1 MTLIL
6 NGTTGISGV
15 DGSSGTPAFKGN
27 DSNTGISFGTD
38 IVTINTGGT
47 ARVTTDASGNVGIGT
62 TSPSSFSAKLVVNN
76 GTNKNTTVRGGIRL
90 GGSAIQSIQDN
101 AATDSPLEIYTGSA
115 QLQLEGNPI
124 TFYNGGERM
133 RIDSSGNVGI
143 GTASPLARLNA
154 QADNNNSDLGQLIVS
169 GATSSSKRLSLGF
182 NTTSN
187 YGFVQSIIAGDNYYP
202 LVLQPTA
209 GNVGIGTVSPA
220 STAKLTVQGGGA
232 NGTGGT
238 RLLSDTLYANGANYE
253 AYGRRQDA
261 NGSGGF
267 APGVLLARVNTAP
280 AAIASDMNLG
290 RVAFGGSYDGT
301 DANVVYGAQIAGY
314 SSGTYSA
321 SSAATDIVFF
331 TTPSGTAGGTTS
343 GTANFGTE
351 RMRIDSSGSLLVGA
365 ISNPNNDKFLL
376 NQPTL
381 NTWSRRTNCNNYG
394 DVIVLSAASG
404 IAHYFVTSNGTYAGD
419 ISVSG
424 STTSYNSGS
433 DYRLKENVAPMQG
446 ALAKVAALKPC
457 TYTWKADGSA
467 GQGFIA
473 HELQAIVPDCVTG
486 TKDAVDAEGKPRY
499 QGVDTSFLVATVVA
513 ALQELKAEVDSL
525 KAQLQ
530 GAA

>member
-1 MTLIL
+1 MASKLKLTELL
-6 NGTTGISGV
+6 YPTSTTAAITINS
-15 DGSSGTPAFKGN
+15 D
-27 DSNTGISFGTD
+27 DS
-38 IVTINTGGT
+38 VTIPTQSTTNLAYTGTLTGGT
-47 ARVTTDASGNVGIGT
+47 GVINIGSGQVYKDATGKVGIGT
-62 TSPSSFSAKLVVNN
+62 ATPNGKLDVQTAADSKIVFNDGTTTGNVRFEAVNAAYNAYKPLELNGSVQLFATN
-76 GTNKNTTVRGGIRL
+76 GTEK
-90 GGSAIQSIQDN
+90 
-101 AATDSPLEIYTGSA
+101 
-115 QLQLEGNPI
+115 
-124 TFYNGGERM
+124 M
-133 RIDSSGNVGI
+133 RIDSSGSVGI
-143 GTASPLARLNA
+143 GT
-154 QADNNNSDLGQLIVS
+154 I
-169 GATSSSKRLSLGF
+169 
-182 NTTSN
+182 
-187 YGFVQSIIAGDNYYP
+187 
-202 LVLQPTA
+202 
-209 GNVGIGTVSPA
+209 SPA

-238 RLLSDTLYANGANYE
+238 RLLSDTSFANGANYE
-253 AYGRRQDA
+253 AYGRRLDA

-280 AAIASDMNLG
+280 AAIVSTINLG

-433 DYRLKENVAPMQG
+433 DYRLKENVAPMTG
-446 ALAKVAALKPC
+446 ALAKVAALKPV
-457 TYTWKADGSA
+457 TYNWKADGSD

-473 HELQAIVPDCVTG
+473 HELQAVVPDCVTG
-486 TKDAVDAEGKPRY
+486 TKDAVDKDGKPQY
-499 QGVDTSFLVATVVA
+499 QGVDTSFLVATLTA
-513 ALQELKAEVDSL
+513 AIQELKAEVDAL
-525 KAQLQ
+525 K